1 MSNDLIT
8 LETLP
13 FLQSS
18 VGQEILAQLQTE
30 ALQPNHEIR
39 TLTQLRKT
47 LSPQQARSVLHLAK
61 LRQKAVTKFGDVAQR
76 MFFTSASLQQA
87 SHPLVRQ
94 YRAAANDATSIL
106 DICCGIGSDAI
117 AYANAGKKIR
127 AIDINPVHIELA
139 HLNASVWAVSVD
151 FELADAVQ
159 VVPQS
164 DEAVF
169 YDPARR
175 HVYGKRIFDVEKYQP
190 PLSLMK
196 KWVDSSVT
204 AKISPGVD
212 KSQLTEYPS
221 HQLEFISVSGALK
234 EAVIHTHKKTGTRAT
249 LIHDNQYWHWDSSV
263 DASPASITEPQGW
276 LHEPDP
282 SVIRAGL
289 VSDVAV
295 HFGATMIDESIAY
308 ITSEHQLNTP
318 WVRSWEIMDWMPF
331 QLKRIKAYLRTHSIG
346 KLTIKKRGFPMS
358 PEEIH
363 ARLKPKGDQHAT
375 LVFSRLKGKPI
386 VIVCR

>member
-1 MSNDLIT
+1 MSHDLIT
-8 LETLP
+8 LDILP

-30 ALQPNHEIR
+30 DLQPNHEIR

-47 LSPQQARSVLHLAK
+47 LPPQQARSVLHLAK
-61 LRQKAVTKFGDVAQR
+61 LRQKATTKFGDLAQR

-94 YRAAANDATSIL
+94 YRAETNGATNVL
-106 DICCGIGSDAI
+106 DVCCGIGSDAI
-117 AYANAGKKIR
+117 AYATAGKQIR

-139 HLNASVWAVSVD
+139 RLNALVCGVSVD
-151 FELADAVQ
+151 FEIADAVQ

-164 DEAVF
+164 DKAVF

-175 HVYGKRIFDVEKYQP
+175 HPNGKRIFDVEKYQP

-212 KSQLTEYPS
+212 KSQLTQYPP
-221 HQLEFISVSGALK
+221 HQLEFISVSGELK

-249 LIHDNQYWHWDSSV
+249 LIHDNEYLHWDSSE
-263 DASPASITEPQGW
+263 DASSVSITEPQGW

-282 SVIRAGL
+282 GVIRAGL
-289 VSDVAV
+289 VRDVAT

-308 ITSEHQLNTP
+308 ISSDRQLNTP
-318 WVRSWEIMDWMPF
+318 WVRSLEIVDWMPF
-331 QLKRIKAYLRTHSIG
+331 QLKRVKAYLRTHSIG

-363 ARLKPKGDQHAT
+363 ARLKPKGDQQAT
-375 LVFSRLKGKPI
+375 LVFSRLKDKPV